1 MIAKA
6 VSNKEY
12 CYFTCYGYS
21 KGKCLISN
29 SVSSRILEPAVLAAI
44 KHVLDTENLSFR
56 IMEYQPP
63 AESDRSALLREMLSR
78 LAGKERRIRE
88 AYRDGIDTLEEYKEN
103 KEILS
108 KERSSLEA
116 ELSALEAPPAAADE
130 EVVKKQMLSRIHDTY
145 DVLQSDADVM
155 MKNEL
160 LRNVVEKIVYDKRD
174 GSLKVHYL
182 YKP

>member
-1 MIAKA
+1 
-6 VSNKEY
+6 
-12 CYFTCYGYS
+12 
-21 KGKCLISN
+21 
-29 SVSSRILEPAVLAAI
+29 
-44 KHVLDTENLSFR
+44 
-56 IMEYQPP
+56 
-63 AESDRSALLREMLSR
+63 MLSR